1 MQRKKVMNRAA
12 KIIFSVVAFLASMT
26 WSAMAQTNAT
36 NAFSPYSMYG
46 IGELNTQGALPMR
59 SMGGVGLGWRSTSM
73 ANLLNPA
80 GYSATLRKS
89 FIFNF
94 GAEGMH
100 AVNSQN
106 RYDASNGAAAGTVKS
121 SKTTVNFHEIAL
133 QMPLAKGL
141 GLGFS
146 LTPYSSVGYNM
157 TAIEQDENAWSEV
170 GQVKYN
176 YQGEGDITEV
186 KLGLGWEIFKGFSIG
201 VAGMYYWGDI
211 DRKYTTKVA
220 NNIVGDGTTLS
231 ALGYENFSVSNV
243 KFQAGLQYSV
253 INNDKRSLTI
263 GATYDIGGSLY
274 PKLTETVYI
283 NDVMQT
289 PVFDRNKRDE
299 IRLPMQIAG
308 GIFYQDVKW
317 SAGFDYVFQNWK
329 GKNAKIADIIEQ
341 GVEVA
346 YANTSTYKVGIEYTP
361 NRFDVRRYYNRLS
374 YRAGLRYGG
383 YYQTFG
389 GESLNQYAVTVGI
402 GFPLRFL
409 GASSVDVGF
418 EYGGRGSHKRIA
430 GGSIGLIKQDYFKF
444 AIGLSMFGEDYWF
457 VRPKYD

>member
-1 MQRKKVMNRAA
+1 MV
-12 KIIFSVVAFLASMT
+12 SLVVAST
-26 WSAMAQTNAT
+26 WSVAAQTSAT

-46 IGELNTQGALPMR
+46 IGELNTRGTLPMR
-59 SMGGVGLGWRSTSM
+59 SMGGMGVAWRSTSM
-73 ANLLNPA
+73 SNLLNPA

-100 AVNSQN
+100 VMNLQN
-106 RYDASNGAAAGTVKS
+106 RYDATSGADAGSVKS
-121 SKTTVNFHEIAL
+121 SKTSVNFHEIAL

-141 GLGFS
+141 GLGLS

-157 TAIEQDENAWSEV
+157 TAIEQDENAWAEL

-186 KLGLGWEIFKGFSIG
+186 KLGIGWEIFKGFSLG
-201 VAGMYYWGDI
+201 VAGMYYRGDI
-211 DRKYTTKVA
+211 DRQYTTKVA
-220 NNIVGDGTTLS
+220 HNIVGDGETLS
-231 ALGYENFSVSNV
+231 TMGLDNFSVSNF
-243 KFQAGLQYSV
+243 KFQAGVQYSV

-263 GATYDIGGSLY
+263 GATYDIGGSLR
-274 PKLTETVYI
+274 PKVTRETYI
-283 NDVMQT
+283 NDTYATEVY
-289 PVFDRNKRDE
+289 RDDYRSE

-308 GIFYQDVKW
+308 GVFYQDVKW
-317 SAGFDYVFQNWK
+317 SAGFDYVYRNWR
-329 GKNAKIADIIEQ
+329 GKNAKLSDAIEQ
-341 GVEVA
+341 GVDVE

-361 NRFDVRRYYNRLS
+361 NRFDVRRYYNRMS
-374 YRAGLRYGG
+374 YRVGARYGD
-383 YYQTFG
+383 YYQTFAG
-389 GESLNQYAVTVGI
+389 KKLNEYAVTLGV

-409 GASSVDVGF
+409 GASSIDVGF
-418 EYGGRGSHKRIA
+418 EYGGRGSNATI
-430 GGSIGLIKQDYFKF
+430 GGGVTPRIGLVKQHYFKF

>member
-1 MQRKKVMNRAA
+1 MNRVA
-12 KIIFSVVAFLASMT
+12 KILFSMVVFVMV
-26 WSAMAQTNAT
+26 SAVDALAQTSAT

-46 IGELNTQGALPMR
+46 IGEINTQGALPAR
-59 SMGGVGLGWRSTSM
+59 SMGGMGVAWRSTSM
-73 ANLLNPA
+73 ASLLNPA

-89 FIFNF
+89 AIFNF
-94 GAEGMH
+94 GVEGMH
-100 AVNSQN
+100 VINTQN
-106 RYDASNGAAAGTVKS
+106 RYDATTGADAGSVKS
-121 SKTTVNFHEIAL
+121 SKTSVNFHEIAL
-133 QMPLAKGL
+133 QIPLAKGL
-141 GLGFS
+141 GLGLS

-157 TAIEQDENAWSEV
+157 TAIEQDENAWADV

-186 KLGLGWEIFKGFSIG
+186 KLGVGWEIFKGFSLG

-211 DRKYTTKVA
+211 DRQFTTRVV
-220 NNIVGDGTTLS
+220 NNVVGDGSMLS
-231 ALGYENFSVSNV
+231 TIGSSNYSVSNF
-243 KFQAGLQYSV
+243 KFQAGVQYSV
-253 INNDKRSLTI
+253 INTDKRSLTI
-263 GATYDIGGSLY
+263 GATYDIGGSLR
-274 PKLTETVYI
+274 PKVTRLTYI
-283 NDVMQT
+283 NDNLATDVY
-289 PVFDRNKRDE
+289 RDDYRSE

-308 GIFYQDVKW
+308 GVFYQDVKW
-317 SAGFDYVFQNWK
+317 SAGFDYVYQNWK
-329 GKNAKIADIIEQ
+329 GKNAKLTDLIEQ

-346 YANTSTYKVGIEYTP
+346 YANTSTYKIGVEFTP
-361 NRFDVRRYYNRLS
+361 NRFDVRRYYNRMS

-389 GESLNQYAVTVGI
+389 GEHLNQYAVTIGI

>member
-1 MQRKKVMNRAA
+1 MVNRVT
-12 KIIFSVVAFLASMT
+12 KILFSMVVFVVAAT
-26 WSAMAQTNAT
+26 WSVAAQTSTT
-36 NAFSPYSMYG
+36 NSFSPYSMYG

-59 SMGGVGLGWRSTSM
+59 SMGGMGVAWRSTSM
-73 ANLLNPA
+73 SNLLNPA

-100 AVNSQN
+100 VINSQN
-106 RYDASNGAAAGTVKS
+106 RYDATTGAYAGSVKS
-121 SKTTVNFHEIAL
+121 SKTLANFHDIAL
-133 QMPLAKGL
+133 QMPVAKGL
-141 GLGFS
+141 GIGFS

-157 TAIEQDENAWSEV
+157 TAIEQDENAWAEV

-186 KLGLGWEIFKGFSIG
+186 KLGIGWEIFKGFSLG

-211 DRKYTTKVA
+211 DRKYTTKM
-220 NNIVGDGTTLS
+220 NNIVGDGEILS
-231 ALGYENFSVSNV
+231 TIGLDNFSVSNF

-263 GATYDIGGSLY
+263 GATYDIGGSLR
-274 PKLTETVYI
+274 PKVTRETYI
-283 NDVMQT
+283 NDTYATEVYY
-289 PVFDRNKRDE
+289 DDYRSE

-317 SAGFDYVFQNWK
+317 SAGFDYVYQNWR
-329 GKNAKIADIIEQ
+329 GKNAKLAPETIVQ
-341 GVEVA
+341 GVDVS
-346 YANTSTYKVGIEYTP
+346 YANTSTYKVGLEYTP
-361 NRFDVRRYYNRLS
+361 NRFDVRRYYNRMS
-374 YRAGLRYGG
+374 YRVGARYGG
-383 YYQTFG
+383 YYQSFAG
-389 GESLNQYAVTVGI
+389 KQMNQYAVTVGI

-418 EYGGRGSHKRIA
+418 EYGGRGTNATI
-430 GGSIGLIKQDYFKF
+430 GGGAVPRIGLVKQHYFKF

>member
-1 MQRKKVMNRAA
+1 MNRVA
-12 KIIFSVVAFLASMT
+12 KILFSMVVFVMV
-26 WSAMAQTNAT
+26 SAVDALAQTSAT

-46 IGELNTQGALPMR
+46 IGEINTQGALPVR
-59 SMGGVGLGWRSTSM
+59 SMGGMGVAWRSTSM
-73 ANLLNPA
+73 ASLLNPA

-89 FIFNF
+89 AIFNF
-94 GAEGMH
+94 GVEGMH
-100 AVNSQN
+100 VINTQN
-106 RYDASNGAAAGTVKS
+106 RYDATTGADAGSVKS
-121 SKTTVNFHEIAL
+121 SKTSVNFHEIAL
-133 QMPLAKGL
+133 QIPLAKGL
-141 GLGFS
+141 GLGLS

-157 TAIEQDENAWSEV
+157 TAIEQDENAWADV

-186 KLGLGWEIFKGFSIG
+186 KLGVGWEIFKGFSLG

-211 DRKYTTKVA
+211 DRQFTTKII
-220 NNIVGDGTTLS
+220 NNVVGNGSMLS
-231 ALGYENFSVSNV
+231 TIGSNNYSVSNF
-243 KFQAGLQYSV
+243 KFQAGVQYSV
-253 INNDKRSLTI
+253 INTDKRSLTI
-263 GATYDIGGSLY
+263 GATYDIGGSLR
-274 PKLTETVYI
+274 PKVTRLTYI
-283 NDVMQT
+283 NDNLATDVY
-289 PVFDRNKRDE
+289 RDDYRSE

-308 GIFYQDVKW
+308 GVFYQDVKW
-317 SAGFDYVFQNWK
+317 SAGFDYVYQNWK
-329 GKNAKIADIIEQ
+329 GKNAKLTDLIEQ

-346 YANTSTYKVGIEYTP
+346 YANTSTYKIGVEFTP
-361 NRFDVRRYYNRLS
+361 NRFDVRRYYNRMS

-389 GESLNQYAVTVGI
+389 GEHLNQYAVTIGI